1 MGAASSSDGSPPEEL
16 ATRLSTW
23 ASSEGSAAALAALET
38 AAPALSAALR
48 ASDADAVTSALGGG
62 GEDADADRPKSV
74 EGDGDGAA
82 TTDSPAPKRARA
94 PKGPFTKSI
103 LDHQDNASKV
113 LGYAGYRTV
122 FTLEALCAGA
132 RPALKG
138 AKLILDVSTES
149 SLTTAARTQNRHEL
163 LDARRTGSLPTDTPL
178 RIVLKSTETGAQR
191 RTADVLYK
199 DDRVLFPSPRPR
211 QLFRAAS
218 TDPGDRDVE
227 RSRASLEAYERE
239 RAANLA
245 LGCIIVD
252 ADSRAGDHAGDITK
266 RAFFRAAVQS
276 SSEDSE
282 AADEATAAALV
293 EAMGGAHMIP
303 RRLVLAAGRVHD
315 HPVSSEY
322 GSRLHL
328 ERAFQYSMDK
338 SVVLDSLDV
347 ARRLSWFAVK
357 ALLTNGARPRT
368 ISEAVFREKVCE
380 AAGLSATDSAV
391 VWREAMGGAVP
402 PFTPSYVDPLTH
414 ERREVGDVRP
424 GDVAVLEVIGWLWPA
439 LAAFALV

>member
-62 GEDADADRPKSV
+62 GEDADADRPESV

-82 TTDSPAPKRARA
+82 ANASPAPKRARA
-94 PKGPFTKSI
+94 PLVPFTKSI
-103 LDHQDNASKV
+103 LLHQDNASKV

-122 FTLEALCAGA
+122 FTLEALCARA

-138 AKLILDVSTES
+138 AKLVLDVSTES

-266 RAFFRAAVQS
+266 RAFFRTAVQS
-276 SSEDSE
+276 SSEEPE

-328 ERAFQYSMDK
+328 EAF
-338 SVVLDSLDV
+338 
-347 ARRLSWFAVK
+347 F
-357 ALLTNGARPRT
+357 
-368 ISEAVFREKVCE
+368 
-380 AAGLSATDSAV
+380 
-391 VWREAMGGAVP
+391 
-402 PFTPSYVDPLTH
+402 
-414 ERREVGDVRP
+414 
-424 GDVAVLEVIGWLWPA
+424 
-439 LAAFALV
+439 